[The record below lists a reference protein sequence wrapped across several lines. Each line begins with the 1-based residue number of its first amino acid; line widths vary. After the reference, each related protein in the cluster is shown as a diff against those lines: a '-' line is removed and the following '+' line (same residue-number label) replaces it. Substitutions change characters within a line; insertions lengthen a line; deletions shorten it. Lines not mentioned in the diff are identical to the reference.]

1 MPISIQFEGFP
12 THPPLVLFSSQLF
25 RAIPALK
32 TKKKLVC
39 GFNPSE
45 KYESQL
51 GWWHSQCMGEN
62 KIYVPNHQPE
72 KVTCFPHQQPI
83 TWCAPTPTPP
93 IPARAGCQ
101 HRAAS
106 GGGCWSR
113 WRGACGEDLWKPME
127 TCLGKPAAC
136 HRNLCFHDLSWFLAC
151 FLAWYLAFTLEFLAL
166 TTLEIS
172 WNIDMDRNEGIG
184 ETIDWRGDTLQ

>member
-1 MPISIQFEGFP
+1 MIHSALQFDITIWGNPEIIQVMRPCLSIETYGDLGIPRDLRIPLFLWRVSHANIHSIRGFSHSSSISSQIF
-12 THPPLVLFSSQLF
+12 LFSSQLF

-32 TKKKLVC
+32 TPQKNWLVVSTPQKNMKVSWDDDIPNIW
-39 GFNPSE
+39 G
-45 KYESQL
+45 KI
-51 GWWHSQCMGEN
+51 

-113 WRGACGEDLWKPME
+113 WRGACGEDLWKPRE
-127 TCLGKPAAC
+127 TCSMP
-136 HRNLCFHDLSWFLAC
+136 
-151 FLAWYLAFTLEFLAL
+151 
-166 TTLEIS
+166 
-172 WNIDMDRNEGIG
+172 
-184 ETIDWRGDTLQ
+184 